1 MLIAVSA
8 LKGYAILATD
18 GRIGSVSDVLF
29 DDESWRLRWLVVD
42 TGTWLSERKVLVHP
56 SAIGQV
62 DHRAQELPVRMSKA
76 QIERSP
82 DLARDRPVSLQMQ
95 SQLYDYYGW
104 DPVWGGSGYF
114 GGGLGMVG
122 SLGYS
127 DMGAPRMPNRHASDE
142 GDPHLRSIT
151 TVTGSHLQ
159 ATDGEIGHVENML
172 IDDASWDIRYLIV
185 DTKNWWFGKH
195 VLISPYAVKGIA
207 WSEHTIRLDVTRD
220 RVKTSPAWDPI
231 AMIDQ
236 VYEKSLHNHYGWR
249 GYGF

>member
-1 MLIAVSA
+1 MLLAVSA
-8 LKGYAILATD
+8 LKGYAILASD

-56 SAIGQV
+56 SAIGVV
-62 DHRAQELPVRMSKA
+62 DHDRQELPIRMSKA

-82 DLARDRPVSLQMQ
+82 DISRDRPVSLQMQ
-95 SQLYDYYGW
+95 GQLYDYYGW

-114 GGGLGMVG
+114 GGGLGLVG
-122 SLGYS
+122 SSGYS
-127 DMGAPRMPNRHASDE
+127 GMGATPMPNGHGSDD
-142 GDPHLRSIT
+142 GDPHLRST
-151 TVTGSHLQ
+151 TAVTGSHLE

-172 IDDASWDIRYLIV
+172 IDDAGWDVRYLIV
-185 DTKNWWFGKH
+185 DTRNWWFGQH
-195 VLISPYAVKGIA
+195 VLISPYAVKSIS
-207 WSEHTIRLDVTRD
+207 WSDRTIQLDVTRAS
-220 RVKTSPAWDPI
+220 VKASPAWVPT

-236 VYEKSLHNHYGWR
+236 VYEKRLHNHYGWQ

>member
-1 MLIAVSA
+1 MLLAVSA
-8 LKGYAILATD
+8 LKGYAILASD

-42 TGTWLSERKVLVHP
+42 TGTWLSERQILVHP

-62 DHRAQELPVRMSKA
+62 DHDRQELPVRMSKA

-82 DLARDRPVSLQMQ
+82 NIARDRPVSLQMQ
-95 SQLYDYYGW
+95 GQLYDYYGW

-114 GGGLGMVG
+114 GGGLGMMG
-122 SLGYS
+122 SSAYS
-127 DMGAPRMPNRHASDE
+127 GMGAPPVPNGHAADD
-142 GDPHLRSIT
+142 GDPHLRSTT
-151 TVTGSHLQ
+151 TVTGSHIQ

-195 VLISPYAVKGIA
+195 VLISPYAVKAIS
-207 WSEHTIRLDVTRD
+207 WSDHIIELTVTRD
-220 RVKTSPAWDPI
+220 LVKASPAWDPI

-236 VYEKSLHNHYGWR
+236 VYEKRLHNHYGWQ